1 MSDERVEEPGEKV
14 ERPVGPEAAPAA
26 TEATGEK
33 PVEPGA
39 APEPEAA
46 PAEDAPS
53 PDPAIAP
60 RPARQWVSMRS
71 ASLDLRIGA
80 GALPA
85 LAHAL
90 RSSAGRPHV
99 CAVVCEPGAPAE
111 TVRVLS
117 DNLSAEGF
125 EVRMV
130 ELADA
135 GCSLEAALALDARL
149 AEARVT
155 SDDIVVAVGG
165 QRTLSMASYACSTWC
180 GGVPLALVPTD
191 LASAL
196 AAAVTPRALDV
207 AGVARMVSQDGMAR
221 YLAIDEDLLA
231 RDLASDEGRLTCAL
245 MAQTACCESDRSFGH
260 LWDGVDELLSGDV
273 AARAERLQDSIKA
286 RGKVASSASAA
297 TRGSLE
303 LGTTFA
309 HVLRALA
316 PQVDEATALA
326 DGIRF
331 ASRLSVALGTLE
343 IDEMLTIDE
352 LLARLGLDTARA
364 EVDPAALAAGLREE
378 RYRRSNR
385 LMLALPRAL
394 GRTRLAVVTDELLA
408 EHAAAWCGS
417 RPTD

>member
-1 MSDERVEEPGEKV
+1 MSDEKVEETGEKV
-14 ERPVGPEAAPAA
+14 EKPVAAPVTAAPVGEGA
-26 TEATGEK
+26 TE
-33 PVEPGA
+33 PVAASEPL
-39 APEPEAA
+39 
-46 PAEDAPS
+46 PAVTPAQVAPS
-53 PDPAIAP
+53 PDPQLPP
-60 RPARQWVSMRS
+60 RPARQWVSMRA

-99 CAVVCEPGAPAE
+99 CALVTEQGAPAD

-117 DNLSAEGF
+117 DHLSAEGF
-125 EVRMV
+125 EVREV
-130 ELADA
+130 ELADTS
-135 GCSLEAALALDARL
+135 CSLEAALALDALL
-149 AEARVT
+149 ADARVT

-165 QRTLSMASYACSTWC
+165 SRTLSVASYACSTWC

-196 AAAVTPRALDV
+196 SAAVTPRALDV
-207 AGVARMVSQDGMAR
+207 AGAQRMVSQDGMAR

-231 RDLASDEGRLTCAL
+231 CDLTGEEGQLVCAL
-245 MAQTACCESDRSFGH
+245 MVQTACCESDRSFGR
-260 LWDGVDELLSGDV
+260 LWDGVDELLSGDL
-273 AARAERLQDSIKA
+273 AARVERLEDSIKM

-316 PQVDEATALA
+316 PSLDAATALA

-343 IDEMLTIDE
+343 IDEMFTIDE
-352 LLARLGLDTARA
+352 LLDRLGLDTAHV
-364 EVDPAALAAGLREE
+364 EVDPIALATGLRDE
-378 RYRRSNR
+378 RFRRSNR

-394 GRTRLAVVTDELLA
+394 GRTRLAVVTDELLT
-408 EHAAAWCGS
+408 EHATAWCGS